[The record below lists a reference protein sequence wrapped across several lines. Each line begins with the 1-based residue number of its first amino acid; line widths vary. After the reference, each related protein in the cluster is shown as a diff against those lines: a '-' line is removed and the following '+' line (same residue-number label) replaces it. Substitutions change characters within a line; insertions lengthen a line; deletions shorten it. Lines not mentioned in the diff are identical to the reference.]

1 MLLVQ
6 SILFCSSLLPAP
18 ISWTLKPLQFSSM
31 MSTLSLWIRKYER
44 ASVEYECSLE
54 MIEWY
59 KRKEKGVS
67 HKGCVG
73 MYHVHDL
80 RAIAQFYQPRDSK
93 QIILR
98 SLITPRDE
106 TIAGTILLYKV
117 MNTDDFDID
126 LYALQ
131 KNPRW
136 FVAANFMLQNTSFFS
151 L

>member
-1 MLLVQ
+1 MLVLNL
-6 SILFCSSLLPAP
+6 LFCPSLLPAP
-18 ISWTLKPLQFSSM
+18 ISWTLKPMQFSSM
-31 MSTLSLWIRKYER
+31 MSSLSLWILKYER
-44 ASVEYECSLE
+44 SSVEYECSLE

-59 KRKEKGVS
+59 KRKDEDVS

-80 RAIAQFYQPRDSK
+80 RAIAQFYQPRDSE

-106 TIAGTILLYKV
+106 IIAGTIMLYKV
-117 MNTDDFDID
+117 INTDDFDVD

-136 FVAANFMLQNTSFFS
+136 FVAANFMLQNASFFS